1 MVRELAVI
9 DATEAGGAL
18 GISRK
23 TVAERGK
30 ARERAIRA
38 PPAEMFTTEA
48 NSRDCLPEPFEL
60 PTNTGIAS
68 GRRGHLRRSVSGL
81 LRFKQVLG
89 GLDSCVLS
97 HLGGQT
103 AEWEERNR

>member
-1 MVRELAVI
+1 MVREFAVI
-9 DATEAGGAL
+9 EATEAGGAL

-23 TVAERGK
+23 TVADSG
-30 ARERAIRA
+30 RERESAMRA

-48 NSRDCLPEPFEL
+48 NSSDCLPVPLVL
-60 PTNTGIAS
+60 PTNTGIAR

-81 LRFKQVLG
+81 LRLNRVLG
-89 GLDSCVLS
+89 GWTHYVLS

-103 AEWEERNR
+103 M